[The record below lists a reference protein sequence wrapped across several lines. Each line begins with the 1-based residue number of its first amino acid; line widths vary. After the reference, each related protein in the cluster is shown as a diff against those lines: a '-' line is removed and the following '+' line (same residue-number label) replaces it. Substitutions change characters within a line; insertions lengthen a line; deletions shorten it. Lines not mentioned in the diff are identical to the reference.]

1 MTAGA
6 GTSAAAGYG
15 GGSRGR
21 GAARDGRAGSAR
33 GGEEA

>member
-15 GGSRGR
+15 GGSRGH
-21 GAARDGRAGSAR
+21 GAGRDGRAGSAR